1 MGGVLV
7 RFYCTKNESAL
18 KFICPCLSQERGL
31 HNSALR
37 PTVGSTV
44 CRLQFCLRGINSE
57 HFHGFLLNFFS

>member
-31 HNSALR
+31 YSLAYGRPSVRMSLEPFSWIFTELFQLKALG
-37 PTVGSTV
+37 V
-44 CRLQFCLRGINSE
+44 
-57 HFHGFLLNFFS
+57 